1 MVIVKNLFRYIFIID
16 GFRKL
21 KAEEIINL
29 DTISL
34 TNGIFI
40 KMGKTLQTF
49 ETIETHL
56 KYLKSLDED
65 KE

>member
-1 MVIVKNLFRYIFIID
+1 MKNLFRYIFIID

>member
-1 MVIVKNLFRYIFIID
+1 MKNLFGYIFIID

-29 DTISL
+29 DTMSL